1 MLTAV
6 GGCFW
11 APSVDRARKHRSVQ
25 EPVHEHRS
33 TVISVSICIYTKI
46 NTSHTGVSTPTQHRG
61 AHPCLLGGTASCS
74 QNGFK
79 YYKDQED
86 EKKNFQPITDPRGN
100 EQLAGASDP
109 LSCCRAPSQ
118 PPPWGCYAKCH
129 TAQNSPG
136 SSFHLSLMGIPKPQ
150 RDSLENVPNLYL
162 TKKCQVPEQ
171 RQSSKER
178 RFHEVGRL
186 QYVLSLEGS
195 RFAAAEVGNPRY
207 LGV

>member
-1 MLTAV
+1 MFILASL
-6 GGCFW
+6 GAQPR
-11 APSVDRARKHRSVQ
+11 APRMAL
-25 EPVHEHRS
+25 
-33 TVISVSICIYTKI
+33 SIIKI
-46 NTSHTGVSTPTQHRG
+46 
-61 AHPCLLGGTASCS
+61 
-74 QNGFK
+74 K
-79 YYKDQED
+79 KMK
-86 EKKNFQPITDPRGN
+86 KKNFQPITDPRGD

-118 PPPWGCYAKCH
+118 PPPRGCYAKCH

-178 RFHEVGRL
+178 RQILKTRSRTPAVRSEFRRFAVCCRRGGESQVSGRL
-186 QYVLSLEGS
+186 
-195 RFAAAEVGNPRY
+195 R
-207 LGV
+207 

>member
-1 MLTAV
+1 MLILASL
-6 GGCFW
+6 GAQPR
-11 APSVDRARKHRSVQ
+11 APRMAL
-25 EPVHEHRS
+25 
-33 TVISVSICIYTKI
+33 SIIKTKKM
-46 NTSHTGVSTPTQHRG
+46 N
-61 AHPCLLGGTASCS
+61 
-74 QNGFK
+74 
-79 YYKDQED
+79 
-86 EKKNFQPITDPRGN
+86 KKNFQPITDPRGN
-100 EQLAGASDP
+100 KQLAGASDP